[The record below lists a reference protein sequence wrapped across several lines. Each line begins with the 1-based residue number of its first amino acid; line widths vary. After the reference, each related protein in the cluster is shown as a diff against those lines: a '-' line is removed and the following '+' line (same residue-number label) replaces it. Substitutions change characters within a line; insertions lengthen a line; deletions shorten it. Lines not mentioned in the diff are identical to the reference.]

1 MRSLRDLLIKELFVS
16 PRTLITLRAGPYF
29 VLRKI
34 IAEYRLDEMLGDII
48 GKNSGLFLDL
58 AVN

>member
-1 MRSLRDLLIKELFVS
+1 M
-16 PRTLITLRAGPYF
+16 
-29 VLRKI
+29 KI
-34 IAEYRLDEMLGDII
+34 EEYRLDEMLGDII

>member
-1 MRSLRDLLIKELFVS
+1 MLRGMSENFI
-16 PRTLITLRAGPYF
+16 RAGPYF